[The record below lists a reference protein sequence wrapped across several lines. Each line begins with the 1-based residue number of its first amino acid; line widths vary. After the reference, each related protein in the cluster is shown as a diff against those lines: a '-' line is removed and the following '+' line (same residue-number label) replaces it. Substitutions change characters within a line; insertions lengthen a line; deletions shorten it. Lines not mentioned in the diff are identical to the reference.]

1 MWNLKN
7 TTNELTYK
15 TQTDSQRQKTSCSF
29 PKGKRGGGGKLGVWD
44 KQAHI
49 TLYKIDKQQGITV
62 QHRKQ
67 QPIMEKN
74 IYITESLCYTPKS
87 NTIL

>member
-7 TTNELTYK
+7 TTNELIYK
-15 TQTDSQRQKTSCSF
+15 TEIDSLRQKTSFSF
-29 PKGKRGGGGKLGVWD
+29 PKGKREGGGKLGVWD

-49 TLYKIDKQQGITV
+49 TKYKIDKEQGITV

-74 IYITESLCYTPKS
+74 IYIY
-87 NTIL
+87 N